1 MMKNKQNVRLDPVF
15 VIGYSRSGTTMLR
28 LMLNRHPDLFIP
40 KESEYFQKVP
50 RQYRDRIHQVK
61 DIDRI
66 LKTLPN
72 YYDSILNE
80 EQFRELLKQ
89 NLPGDNRILL
99 ACLYQAC
106 AASMGKNDVRWGE
119 KKPQNW
125 QFVYRLQSWYPQAQF
140 VNIIRDPR
148 DVITSM
154 ERSLSEIVPL
164 RTIFP
169 AHIILAWQ
177 WQFVFKT
184 MIQQEKILGNQRY
197 LKLRYEDL
205 VSEPI
210 THLTTI
216 CEFLSLSINF
226 VNDMLN
232 FNEDARDPKIGDG
245 GQHMLGT
252 KKKLNVQSIGNFN
265 KFLSEQQIR
274 EIEFICGDIM
284 EEMGYVRLY
293 NSPTFADRTRIIT
306 ICNILTSMWRCVRG
320 TRLIMGS
327 L

>member
-1 MMKNKQNVRLDPVF
+1 MQNVRLDPVF

-50 RQYRDRIHQVK
+50 RLYRGRIHQIK

-80 EQFRELLKQ
+80 EYLRNFLRD
-89 NLPGDNRILL
+89 NLPGDNKILL
-99 ACLYQAC
+99 ASLYQAC
-106 AASMGKNDVRWGE
+106 AASMGKHDVRWGE

-125 QFVYRLQSWYPQAQF
+125 QFVYRLRTWYPQAQF

-154 ERSLSEIVPL
+154 ERSLAEIVKL
-164 RTIFP
+164 RTVFP
-169 AHIILAWQ
+169 PHIILAWQ

-184 MIQQEKILGNQRY
+184 MIKQEQILGDSRY
-197 LKLRYEDL
+197 LKLTYEDL

-210 THLTTI
+210 THLNQI
-216 CEFLSLSINF
+216 CKFLNLSTDF
-226 VNDMLN
+226 VNDMLH
-232 FNEDARDPKIGDG
+232 FNEDARDPKIADG

-252 KKKLNVQSIGNFN
+252 KNKLNVKSIGNFN
-265 KFLSEQQIR
+265 KFLSEQQVR

-284 EEMGYVRLY
+284 EEMGYSRLY
-293 NSPTFADRTRIIT
+293 SFTTFTERTRLIT
-306 ICNILTSMWRCVRG
+306 ICNMLTSMWKCVRG
-320 TRLIMGS
+320 TRLVMGS
-327 L
+327 I